1 MKPCRRY
8 PSPAACASII
18 LNWGEFAQAGVAA
31 HCIFVSFGRALPSA
45 EM

>member
-18 LNWGEFAQAGVAA
+18 LNWGEFALAGVAA
-31 HCIFVSFGRALPSA
+31 HCIFVSFGRALRST
-45 EM
+45 EN